1 MSWTRAPRFTT
12 RQAAFIDAASEVQIV
27 DLIGMGNRHDAV
39 RLHLLVA
46 VPRKLQVTDAAMLLL
61 GIDVTG
67 RHGSRHF
74 DGG

>member
-1 MSWTRAPRFTT
+1 
-12 RQAAFIDAASEVQIV
+12 
-27 DLIGMGNRHDAV
+27 
-39 RLHLLVA
+39 LHLLVA